1 MYLKGESTEQ
11 GCVIVYLFPNSM
23 SSVGKETMPHDNG
36 SLEVAM
42 GKIITPWKLAKI
54 KNIGSLSLPK
64 SYLTF
69 TSQVFKHLETHHW

>member
-1 MYLKGESTEQ
+1 
-11 GCVIVYLFPNSM
+11 
-23 SSVGKETMPHDNG
+23 
-36 SLEVAM
+36 VAM